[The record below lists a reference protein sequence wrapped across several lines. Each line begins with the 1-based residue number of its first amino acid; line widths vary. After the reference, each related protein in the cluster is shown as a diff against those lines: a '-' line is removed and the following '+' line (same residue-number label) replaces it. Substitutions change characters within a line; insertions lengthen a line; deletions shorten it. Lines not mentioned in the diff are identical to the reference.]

1 MGNQKLYKGSLQTI
15 ILKLL
20 ESNDKMYGYEIT
32 QKVKELTKGELQIT
46 EGALYPA
53 LHKLEAD
60 GLLDVEVAK
69 VGNRLRKYY
78 KLTEEIAAEIV
89 GRGYG
94 VITGGGPGI
103 MEAANKGAN
112 RGKGDSVGLCIDLP
126 FEESNNK
133 FIDNDK
139 KLIFDYFFVRKVMFV
154 KYAQGFVVM
163 PGGFGTLDEIF
174 EALTLI
180 QTRKSEKFPIILV
193 GSEFWEGIIDW
204 LRNTLLLEKNI
215 NKEDLDLLK
224 IADTKD
230 EVMNILEEFHNNY
243 EFSPNF

>member
-78 KLTEEIAAEIV
+78 KLTEIGTKE
-89 GRGYG
+89 
-94 VITGGGPGI
+94 T
-103 MEAANKGAN
+103 AN
-112 RGKGDSVGLCIDLP
+112 RLKEMQEFLRTMQHLVNP
-126 FEESNNK
+126 K
-133 FIDNDK
+133 F
-139 KLIFDYFFVRKVMFV
+139 
-154 KYAQGFVVM
+154 
-163 PGGFGTLDEIF
+163 
-174 EALTLI
+174 
-180 QTRKSEKFPIILV
+180 S
-193 GSEFWEGIIDW
+193 
-204 LRNTLLLEKNI
+204 LE
-215 NKEDLDLLK
+215 
-224 IADTKD
+224 
-230 EVMNILEEFHNNY
+230 
-243 EFSPNF
+243 